1 MSLSNRIKTLRKN
14 SQISQEEL
22 AEQLNIS
29 RQSVTKWESGD
40 SIPDIERLIELSS
53 IFGVTI
59 DYLLKGDTIYSMDQQ
74 SVISDKE
81 EIISFLCEAK
91 RNTYAAYGA
100 EVTPSRLL
108 SHDLKYEKGKY
119 QYLDSYFGGEKFI
132 GEEVLYIENTPYWA
146 MNYMGRVL
154 DNNFSGDFLKQALM
168 AVNVSNPFRGP
179 EIFNNGNHTYHCNT
193 RGSFEWF
200 SGEEV
205 IYFQNTRVYESVFH
219 GGLIS

>member
-1 MSLSNRIKTLRKN
+1 MSLSKRIKTLRTN
-14 SQISQEEL
+14 SKISQEEL

-40 SIPDIERLIELSS
+40 STPDIERIISLSK

-59 DYLLKGDTIYSMDQQ
+59 DYLLKGDTIYSIDQKGL
-74 SVISDKE
+74 ISSKE
-81 EIISFLCEAK
+81 EISSFLCEAK

-100 EVTPSRLL
+100 ETVSSRLE

-119 QYLDSYFGGEKFI
+119 QYLDTYFGGEKFI
-132 GEEVLYIENTPYWA
+132 GEEVLYVENNPYWA

-168 AVNVSNPFRGP
+168 AVNTSNPFRGP
-179 EIFNNGNHTYHCNT
+179 EIFQNGNYTYHCNT
-193 RGSFEWF
+193 KGSFEWF

-205 IYFQNTRVYESVFH
+205 IYFQNTRVYECIFH